1 MIIYFYRSVA
11 PENVFFRGLLKGR
24 EQPGGF
30 FLQKEV
36 ILVATGEISMGWHFA
51 VWFDYFILNS

>member
-1 MIIYFYRSVA
+1 MIIYFYRIVA
-11 PENVFFRGLLKGR
+11 LEIVFFRGLLKGR

-36 ILVATGEISMGWHFA
+36 ILVATGEILMGWQCA
-51 VWFDYFILNS
+51 V